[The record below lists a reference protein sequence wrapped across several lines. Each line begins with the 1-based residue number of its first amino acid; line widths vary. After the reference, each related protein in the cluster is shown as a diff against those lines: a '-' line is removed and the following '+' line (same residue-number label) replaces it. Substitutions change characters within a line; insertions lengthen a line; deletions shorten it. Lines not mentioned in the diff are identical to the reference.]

1 MTLAIAPDIDTVMTK
16 LRALLLDVLPAT
28 MEVIQGPVNRAAQPK
43 GGHVVMT
50 HLYDMRLRTNQTTL
64 HRPTDPAPAPGSA
77 DIEQGT
83 EIHIQLDFYG
93 GVNFPASA
101 PAQWVVAFS
110 TIFRDEYAV
119 DALAP
124 EAAPLYADDAR
135 MIPLVTGEEQ
145 YRVRYACTA
154 HIQYNPVTTKPQ
166 QFADELTVSTID
178 ANILE

>member
-1 MTLAIAPDIDTVMTK
+1 VTLPISPDIDTVMTK
-16 LRALLLDVLPAT
+16 LRALLLDVLPAA
-28 MEVIQGPVNRAAQPK
+28 MQVIQAPVNRAAQPK

-50 HLYDMRLRTNQTTL
+50 HLYDMRLRTNETTYI
-64 HRPTDPAPAPGSA
+64 RPTDPAPAAGTA

-83 EIHIQLDFYG
+83 EIHVQLDFYG
-93 GVNFPASA
+93 GDNFPASA
-101 PAQWVVAFS
+101 PAQWVAAVS

-119 DALAP
+119 EALAP
-124 EAAPLYADDAR
+124 EAAPLYIDDAR

-166 QFADELTVSTID
+166 QFAEELVISTVE
-178 ANILE
+178 AQILE